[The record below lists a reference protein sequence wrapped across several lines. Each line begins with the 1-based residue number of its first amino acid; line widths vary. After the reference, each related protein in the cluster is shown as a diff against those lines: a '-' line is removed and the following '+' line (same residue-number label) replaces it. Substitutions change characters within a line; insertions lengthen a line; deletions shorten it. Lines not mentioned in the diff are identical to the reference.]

1 MNGVRVS
8 SEFLRPHIEKMKI
21 TKYGKEAVIV
31 AKGQKL
37 WFVHSLKLS
46 STTVKDPFQVQE
58 YSICFKTDVNSIKIP
73 DNQEEREI
81 EIFSYFH
88 QPVQMKLHME
98 VDVSINS
105 TVLLLKFGMKIII
118 LLELCRISRG

>member
-1 MNGVRVS
+1 M
-8 SEFLRPHIEKMKI
+8 
-21 TKYGKEAVIV
+21 

-46 STTVKDPFQVQE
+46 STTIKDPFQVQE

-73 DNQEEREI
+73 DNQEEREV

-88 QPVQMKLHME
+88 QPVQVKLCVE
-98 VDVSINS
+98 VNVSTNS
-105 TVLLLKFGMKIII
+105 VYRYTCDKA
-118 LLELCRISRG
+118 

>member
-1 MNGVRVS
+1 MSGVRVS
-8 SEFLRPHIEKMKI
+8 SEFLRPYIEKMKI

-58 YSICFKTDVNSIKIP
+58 YSICFRTDVNSIKIP

-88 QPVQMKLHME
+88 QPVHMKLHVE

-118 LLELCRISRG
+118 LFELRRIFRG